1 MSKVNDDSSYN
12 GNLKDCK
19 QMEFKK
25 FQEVSLQIYKAT
37 SYYKDMHI
45 WSSAQIFIINQLSNM
60 GVEYQFNNTS
70 IKKKKQFAFRY
81 SRVCRIN

>member
-19 QMEFKK
+19 PIEFKK

-60 GVEYQFNNTS
+60 GVEYQFNKCIPLFQSMPNQLMQTL
-70 IKKKKQFAFRY
+70 I
-81 SRVCRIN
+81 CT